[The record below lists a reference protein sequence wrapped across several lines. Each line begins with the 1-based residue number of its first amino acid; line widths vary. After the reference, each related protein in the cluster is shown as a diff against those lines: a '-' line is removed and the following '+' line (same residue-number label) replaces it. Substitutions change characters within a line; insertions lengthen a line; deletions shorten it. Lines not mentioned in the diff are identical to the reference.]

1 MGTGYYGQKW
11 MFYGFS
17 QKHSHHPMIHFR
29 NVNNFCKNLY
39 FFMKQIFLKACIY
52 YLSTPTVLRGLNK
65 FWAQDISVK
74 NGCFMDLAKN
84 TATTQ

>member
-1 MGTGYYGQKW
+1 
-11 MFYGFS
+11 
-17 QKHSHHPMIHFR
+17 
-29 NVNNFCKNLY
+29 
-39 FFMKQIFLKACIY
+39 MKQIFLEARIY

-84 TATTQ
+84 TATTQWYTGVLGISEWEHIQVLWNLESMNL